1 MSNRLKNLFEYQKF
15 EQNPRLASLIA
26 ETESRCMG
34 SRIDEEDLDM
44 VMAAQGNE
52 ESPSVKK
59 PICSANFDNQTI
71 FGH

>member
-44 VMAAQGNE
+44 VMAAGE
-52 ESPSVKK
+52 VDERGARREKES
-59 PICSANFDNQTI
+59 DNT
-71 FGH
+71 